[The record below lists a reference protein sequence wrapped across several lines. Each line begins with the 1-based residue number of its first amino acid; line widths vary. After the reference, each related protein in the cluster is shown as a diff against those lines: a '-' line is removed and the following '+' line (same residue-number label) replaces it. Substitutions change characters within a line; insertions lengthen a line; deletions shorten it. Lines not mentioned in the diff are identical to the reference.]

1 MQSTPPPFV
10 SVVIAVCNGETY
22 VARAIDS
29 VLDQDYR
36 QSSEHPYFEIIV
48 IDDASRDL
56 TPKILG
62 HYDSCARIIRKK
74 KNHGLA
80 AARNLGVAVAKGEL
94 VAFLD
99 ADDVWLKSRLS
110 RTVAYLED
118 ARRRD
123 PGVVMAFS
131 DVVPVDD
138 RNVPLASNYIH
149 AGLTRSPTWDEL
161 LEGWWP
167 ILPSTVLID
176 RAAFN
181 RVGGFTEDYRGASGF
196 EDSELWMLLRQQ
208 GEFVCVPEP
217 VVLYRL
223 TPFVERM
230 RKYAPGFGLF
240 RQRMRERYGADGE
253 TLGLRCAALYRW
265 MLTVKG
271 LRCLE
276 AGEMTEAR
284 RALFCALNYGD
295 DPAPPS
301 LRHHVHALLF
311 ANGAGPQTDNSNG
324 AANLSDVRRALYSLL
339 PHQYAAEIMR
349 RKGLLELPPPP
360 PTHVGFAQEL
370 LAGELPLALY

>member
-1 MQSTPPPFV
+1 MESTTTPFV
-10 SVVIAVCNGETY
+10 SVVIAVYNGETY

-36 QSSEHPYFEIIV
+36 QDNEHPYFEIIV
-48 IDDASRDL
+48 VDDASSDL

-62 HYDSCARIIRKK
+62 HYDSVARIIRKK
-74 KNHGLA
+74 TNHGLA

-94 VAFLD
+94 IAFLD
-99 ADDVWLKSRLS
+99 ADDVWLRSRLS

-138 RNVPLASNYIH
+138 RNVALAPNYIH

-181 RVGGFTEDYRGASGF
+181 KVGGFTEDYRGAAGF
-196 EDSELWMLLRQQ
+196 EDAELWMLLRKQ

-240 RQRMRERYGADGE
+240 RQRMRERYGSDGE

-276 AGEMTEAR
+276 TGEMTEAR
-284 RALFCALNYGD
+284 RALFCALNYQD
-295 DPAPPS
+295 DPTPPR
-301 LRHHVHALLF
+301 LRHHLHALLF
-311 ANGAGPQTDNSNG
+311 ANGVAPQANG
-324 AANLSDVRRALYSLL
+324 GGTVDMNGVRRALYSML
-339 PHQYAAEIMR
+339 PRQSAVEMMR
-349 RKGLLELPPPP
+349 RKGLLEVPPPP
-360 PTHVGFAQEL
+360 PTHAGFAREL

>member
-1 MQSTPPPFV
+1 MPLPLV
-10 SVVIAVCNGETY
+10 SVVIAVYNCETF

-29 VLDQDYR
+29 ALDQDYR
-36 QSSEHPYFEIIV
+36 QENGHPYFDVIV
-48 IDDASRDL
+48 VDDASRDL
-56 TPKILG
+56 TPEILG
-62 HYDSCARIIRKK
+62 HYESCVRIIRKK

-80 AARNLGVAVAKGEL
+80 AARNLGVALAKGDL

-138 RNVPLASNYIH
+138 KTVALAPNYIH
-149 AGLTRSPTWDEL
+149 AGLTRSPTWEEL

-176 RAAFN
+176 RAEFN
-181 RVGGFTEDYRGASGF
+181 KVGGFTEEYHGASGF
-196 EDSELWMLLRQQ
+196 EDSELWMSLRQR

-240 RQRMRERYGADGE
+240 RRRMRERYGADGE
-253 TLGLRCAALYRW
+253 TLGLRCGALYRW

-276 AGEMTEAR
+276 EGDMTEAR
-284 RALFCALNYGD
+284 RALFCALNYQD
-295 DPAPPS
+295 DPHPVS
-301 LRHHVHALLF
+301 LRHHLRALLSVNGTP
-311 ANGAGPQTDNSNG
+311 AQTNGAGAIDMN
-324 AANLSDVRRALYSLL
+324 DVRRATYSML
-339 PHQYAAEIMR
+339 PHQSAVDTMR
-349 RKGLLELPPPP
+349 RKGLLEIPPPP
-360 PTHVGFAQEL
+360 PTHVGFAEEL